1 MTTKFVFA
9 LLIKNCLYLPVS
21 KMRKKNKIMTERI
34 LQSSILNLYEFYL
47 KEYLIFIM
55 KLYAGA
61 LTYLF

>member
-1 MTTKFVFA
+1 
-9 LLIKNCLYLPVS
+9 
-21 KMRKKNKIMTERI
+21 MRKKNKIMTERI